1 MNVGRIETVSADG
14 EVRALFDTEPVGAE
28 SLIVRAI
35 ESFLSK
41 YVVLPKSTA
50 LPLALWALLTFT
62 FDSFDACPYLAV
74 TSPAPRC
81 GKTRLLECL
90 ELIVWEPRRASNISE
105 AALFRTI
112 EKFKPTLLLDE
123 AETLSGKSERAEY
136 LRQILNAG
144 NRIGAKVT
152 RCVGQ
157 GASLDAKDFSV
168 FCPKVL
174 AGIGN
179 FPQTI
184 ADRSI
189 VIAMQRRRDS
199 ERVARF
205 LLRTAG
211 PEGKALR
218 ERAEAFVIQRREEIG
233 AAYLATNL
241 EFLSD
246 RDAEAWAPLFAIL
259 AVADPLRLAE
269 LQVCAE
275 SLSNTKAANAEDDS
289 LSLRMLADVREVWPK
304 TEAKIFTGDLIA
316 RLKEI
321 EDGPWVSYEKLDGR
335 RVGRFLKPFGIKSA
349 TVQIGDG
356 NRKGYYREHAETAF
370 GRYLASLPSEPSAP
384 A

>member
-1 MNVGRIETVSADG
+1 
-14 EVRALFDTEPVGAE
+14 
-28 SLIVRAI
+28 
-35 ESFLSK
+35 
-41 YVVLPKSTA
+41 
-50 LPLALWALLTFT
+50 
-62 FDSFDACPYLAV
+62 
-74 TSPAPRC
+74 
-81 GKTRLLECL
+81 
-90 ELIVWEPRRASNISE
+90 
-105 AALFRTI
+105 
-112 EKFKPTLLLDE
+112 LLDE

-144 NRIGAKVT
+144 NRSGAKVT

-157 GASLDAKDFSV
+157 GANLDAKDFSV

-174 AGIGN
+174 ARIGN

-199 ERVARF
+199 EPVARF
-205 LLRTAG
+205 LQRTAG

-246 RDAEAWAPLFAIL
+246 RDSEAWAPLFAIL
-259 AVADPLRLAE
+259 AVADPSRLTE
-269 LQVCAE
+269 LQGYAE

-289 LSLRMLADVREVWPK
+289 LPLRMLSDVRAVWPV
-304 TEAKIFTGDLIA
+304 TEAKIFTFDLIA
-316 RLKEI
+316 RLKAI
-321 EDGPWVSYEKLDGR
+321 EDGPWASDDKLDGR
-335 RVGRFLKPFGIKSA
+335 KVGRFLKPFGIKSA
-349 TVQIGDG
+349 TVQIEDG

-370 GRYLASLPSEPSAP
+370 ARYLGSQPSEPSEHA
-384 A
+384 

>member
-1 MNVGRIETVSADG
+1 MNVGRIEAVSADG
-14 EVRALFDTEPVGAE
+14 DVRALYSTEPVDAE
-28 SLIVRAI
+28 SSIVCAI
-35 ESFLSK
+35 EAFLSQ
-41 YVVLPKSTA
+41 YIVLPKGTA
-50 LPLALWALLTFT
+50 LPLALWVLLTFT
-62 FDSFDACPYLAV
+62 FDSFDTCPYLV
-74 TSPAPRC
+74 ITSPAPRC

-90 ELIVWEPRRASNISE
+90 EYIVWEPRRASNISE

-144 NRIGAKVT
+144 NRNGAKVT
-152 RCVGQ
+152 RCVGK
-157 GASLDAKDFSV
+157 DFDPRDFSV

-189 VIAMQRRRDS
+189 VITMQRRRDS
-199 ERVARF
+199 EGVARF
-205 LLRTAG
+205 LQRTAG
-211 PEGKALR
+211 PEGKGLR
-218 ERAEAFVIQRREEIG
+218 ERAEAFVMQRREEIS

-259 AVADPLRLAE
+259 AVADPSRLAE
-269 LQVCAE
+269 LRACAE

-289 LSLRMLADVREVWPK
+289 LSLRMLSDMREVWLA
-304 TEAKIFTGDLIA
+304 TEPKIFTADLIT
-316 RLKEI
+316 RLKAI
-321 EDGPWVSYEKLDGR
+321 EDGPWASDDKLDGR
-335 RVGRFLKPFGIKSA
+335 KLGRLLKGFGIKSA
-349 TVQIGDG
+349 TVQIGTG

-370 GRYLASLPSEPSAP
+370 GRYLGSQPSEPSESA
-384 A
+384 